1 MILKSYLSKISYS
14 SKSNFYDITFK
25 SDKKDKKTT
34 FKFLSNDAKKIALAN
49 EGIKS
54 NNLKTYHLLLN
65 LLSLLKINILKVEIH
80 KENNFSKSILFLKY
94 QIKIIKLDL
103 DYVDAV
109 ILSLLT
115 LCPLYIDGE
124 YFSDTVS
131 KIIENDNINEDYS
144 IDNVLRLKKTL
155 SDLVHNEEYE
165 SAAKIR
171 DKIKKLSS

>member
-1 MILKSYLSKISYS
+1 MILKSYLSKISFS
-14 SKSNFYDITFK
+14 NKSNFYEITFK
-25 SDKKDKKTT
+25 SDKKDKKTI
-34 FKFLSNDAKKIALAN
+34 FKFLADDAKKIALAN

-65 LLSLLKINILKVEIH
+65 LLSILKINIIKVEIH
-80 KENNFSKSILFLKY
+80 KENNFSKSILFLDCQK
-94 QIKIIKLDL
+94 KIIRLDL

-115 LCPLYIDGE
+115 LCPLYIDDK

-131 KIIENDNINEDYS
+131 QIIENDTINEDYS
-144 IDNVLRLKKTL
+144 VDNITRLKKTL

-171 DKIKKLSS
+171 DKIKKISS